1 MLVQFR
7 DPTSELSM
15 CPNARTR
22 MVLRPQN
29 GSRCARF
36 HAIHLVR
43 AALVLFGDDDKDGVC
58 RVRRITAS
66 CSKHWTLPQNVATP
80 QPVSASS
87 VPDD

>member
-1 MLVQFR
+1 MY
-7 DPTSELSM
+7 PI
-15 CPNARTR
+15 ARVA
-22 MVLRPQN
+22 MVLRTQN

-36 HAIHLVR
+36 HAIQLARV
-43 AALVLFGDDDKDGVC
+43 AFVLFGDDDKGGVC

>member
-1 MLVQFR
+1 MAIRQAKQ
-7 DPTSELSM
+7 
-15 CPNARTR
+15 ARAR
-22 MVLRPQN
+22 LRERGLVLRIQN
-29 GSRCARF
+29 GSCCARF
-36 HAIHLVR
+36 HATQLVR
-43 AALVLFGDDDKDGVC
+43 VACVLFGDDDKDGVC

>member
-1 MLVQFR
+1 MYPIAGV
-7 DPTSELSM
+7 
-15 CPNARTR
+15 A
-22 MVLRPQN
+22 MVLRTQS

-43 AALVLFGDDDKDGVC
+43 VAFVFFGDGDKDVVC
-58 RVRRITAS
+58 HVRRITAS